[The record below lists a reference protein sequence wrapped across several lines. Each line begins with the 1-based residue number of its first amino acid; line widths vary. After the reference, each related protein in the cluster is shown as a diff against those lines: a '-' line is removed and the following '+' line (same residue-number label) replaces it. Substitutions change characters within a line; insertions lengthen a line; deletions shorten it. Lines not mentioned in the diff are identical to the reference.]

1 MEGLVDMKMNG
12 IDVVNTDVAYM
23 IENLNKELTEL
34 SGNKILLTGGGGFLG
49 YYLINTIVGWN
60 RLRNTSNLN
69 TIDLV
74 VYDNFMRGL
83 PDWLSEFESKGLL
96 TLKTQYIRPTY
107 IRYWRYKLC
116 YTCSQHCFSNLLSQ
130 TSNRNYGC

>member
-69 TIDLV
+69 T
-74 VYDNFMRGL
+74 M
-83 PDWLSEFESKGLL
+83 
-96 TLKTQYIRPTY
+96 T
-107 IRYWRYKLC
+107 
-116 YTCSQHCFSNLLSQ
+116 
-130 TSNRNYGC
+130 

>member
-49 YYLINTIVGWN
+49 YYLINTINGWN
-60 RLRNTSNLN
+60 RLRNTLIVTSGPSGD
-69 TIDLV
+69 TP
-74 VYDNFMRGL
+74 MRGL

-96 TLKTQYIRPTY
+96 TLKNTIY
-107 IRYWRYKLC
+107 
-116 YTCSQHCFSNLLSQ
+116 
-130 TSNRNYGC
+130 